1 MERRCQRHHWVDSK
15 KNGGGLSRSKEQF
28 FSTSAE
34 NQDSPTEQLSRV
46 TGAKDSYLIVS
57 TLLLGMCLGTTRFF
71 SKYFADTWINIIQSQ
86 HLLTNLKALRPCP
99 WKAFTQKVACNLG
112 RQRSWY
118 TTTCWLCLQPFCT
131 CILAWMQKVF
141 SENQMKHEWF
151 CWFYLWLFLCTSL
164 ALLCFTAVLLNSQL

>member
-15 KNGGGLSRSKEQF
+15 KNGGDLSRSGTIF
-28 FSTSAE
+28 LYFSRKSRFSNRTVEPSHWSQGQLFDCVHTSSW
-34 NQDSPTEQLSRV
+34 NVFRHH
-46 TGAKDSYLIVS
+46 KI
-57 TLLLGMCLGTTRFF
+57 F

-151 CWFYLWLFLCTSL
+151 CWLYLWLFLCTSL